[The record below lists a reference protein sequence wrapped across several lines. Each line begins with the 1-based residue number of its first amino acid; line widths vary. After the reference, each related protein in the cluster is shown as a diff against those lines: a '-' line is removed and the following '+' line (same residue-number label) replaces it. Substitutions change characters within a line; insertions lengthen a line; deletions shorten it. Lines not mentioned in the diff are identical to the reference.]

1 MIKIAKS
8 LACIFIILLSSVS
21 LLKAE
26 EILDSLDNTKVIE
39 LTEDWLY
46 YDHKFESYFPY
57 TNYEVKVNTISQLID
72 LDKFK
77 PYNLNF
83 TATPGLTLFV
93 NEKLFYKNNGK
104 EIQNVRLKIEEINYL
119 QNGDKELITFHHP
132 KGDLPLELFFIGHSV
147 SPSLHTN
154 LLSQSI
160 QMIPRDIASRQE
172 VFIISFL
179 LILVIL
185 AILRNRYPKKFYEFS
200 HFNNIIP
207 SMDEDV
213 IYDLSSVPVLL
224 FVLINSLCSSLILF
238 LIYDQFKLYT
248 LDFLNIFYDRPVL
261 GILLVSIGFF
271 FIFII
276 KYIYLKIAGWIF
288 NLSEMVKVQF
298 FELMKVSFKINLFLA
313 VLTIIFYCSSYFQ
326 VQLNYDYFFY
336 FTIISLLIVLMRVGY
351 LAFKLSGFRN
361 IYLFSYLCTTEILP
375 LVIIIKLILF

>member
-1 MIKIAKS
+1 MIRIAKS
-8 LACIFIILLSSVS
+8 LLSIFIILLSASSIVRG
-21 LLKAE
+21 E
-26 EILDSLDNTKVIE
+26 EIIDTLDNTKVTE

-46 YDHKFESYFPY
+46 YDEKFNSYFPY
-57 TNYEVKVNTISQLID
+57 INYEVKGNSISQLID
-72 LDKFK
+72 LDKYK

-83 TATPGLTLFV
+83 TAAPGLSLFI
-93 NEKLFYKNNGK
+93 NEKLFYKNNTSETK
-104 EIQNVRLKIEEINYL
+104 NIRLKIGEINYF
-119 QNGDKELITFHHP
+119 QKGDKELITFYHP
-132 KGDLPLELFFIGHSV
+132 QGELPLNVFFIGHSV
-147 SPSLHTN
+147 NANLPIN
-154 LLSQSI
+154 LLNQSI
-160 QMIPRDIASRQE
+160 QMVPREIASRKD

-185 AILRNRYPKKFYEFS
+185 AILRNRYPKKYHEFS

-213 IYDLSSVPVLL
+213 TYDLSSVPVLL
-224 FVLINSLCSSLILF
+224 FVMINSLCSALILF
-238 LIYDQFKLYT
+238 LIYDQFELYT

-261 GILLVSIGFF
+261 GVLLVSIGFF

-375 LVIIIKLILF
+375 LVIIIKMILF